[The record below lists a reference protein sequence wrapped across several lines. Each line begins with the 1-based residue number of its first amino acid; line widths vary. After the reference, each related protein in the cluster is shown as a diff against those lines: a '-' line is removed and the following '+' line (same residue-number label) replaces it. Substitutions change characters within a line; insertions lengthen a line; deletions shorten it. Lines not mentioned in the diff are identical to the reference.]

1 MSDKK
6 YDIVI
11 VGGGPSALALAQ
23 ACSSIN
29 KRVVIVEKESTIG
42 GCHRVR
48 RVAVK
53 YNNKIEY
60 AFTEHGPR
68 VYSSSY
74 KVFINLLQ
82 DMNLSFHDLFTEY
95 NFNISNIGGKTIWSN
110 LSSSEI
116 MKFAFAF
123 FNLIIFKNYGKNIS
137 VFDFIKN
144 NNFSEKSI
152 DFIDRI
158 CRLTDGAT
166 ANNYTLFQFLQLF
179 NQQTFYS
186 LYQPRVPND
195 IGLFKLWESRLKDR
209 GVDFIFDTE
218 INNIVQNN
226 ASVSHI
232 VSTNG
237 TKIFGDNFVIAIPPD
252 NLTNILKRSDKIIQ
266 NSFGKIESVTDWTQK
281 TKYLDY
287 ISATFH
293 WDTDLKLDKIWGFPK
308 TEWGIA
314 FIVLSDYMD
323 LKQDISKTVISTAI
337 TITDVKSTLTNRLPD
352 ECSKEELLQEIYMQL
367 KISYPLLPTP
377 TFSILSPGV
386 IFDKTKW
393 ISKDTAFIST
403 TQQPFLHPQSK
414 TVSNLYSLGT
424 HNGAQMY
431 NFTSL
436 ESAVTNGI
444 SLSHLLYPELQN
456 RYQITRSTHVS
467 DVIIICLILIIIYL
481 YYSYTKRNDI
491 FK

>member
-1 MSDKK
+1 MSNKK

-48 RVAVK
+48 RVPVK
-53 YNNKIEY
+53 YNNKTEY
-60 AFTEHGPR
+60 TFTEHGPR
-68 VYSSSY
+68 VYSSTY

-82 DMNLSFHDLFTEY
+82 DMNLSFHDLFTQY
-95 NFNISNIGGKTIWSN
+95 NFNMGNIGGYTVWTK
-110 LSSSEI
+110 LSTSEI
-116 MKFAFAF
+116 IKFAFAF
-123 FNLIIFKNYGKNIS
+123 FNLIIFQNYGKDIS
-137 VFDFIKN
+137 VFDFAKN
-144 NNFSEKSI
+144 NNFSENSI
-152 DFIDRI
+152 NFLDRI

-179 NQQTFYS
+179 NQQMFYN

-195 IGLFKLWESRLKDR
+195 IGLFTLWESRLKDR

-226 ASVSHI
+226 ASASHI

-266 NSFGKIESVTDWTQK
+266 NSFGEIESMNDWTQK

-287 ISATFH
+287 ISATLH

-314 FIVLSDYMD
+314 FVVLSDYMD
-323 LKQDISKTVISTAI
+323 LKQDLSKTVISTAI

-352 ECSKEELLQEIYMQL
+352 ECSKEELLQEIYTQL
-367 KISYPLLPTP
+367 KISYPLLPIP

-403 TQQPFLHPQSK
+403 TQQPFLHPKSK
-414 TVSNLYSLGT
+414 TISNLYSLGT
-424 HNGAQMY
+424 HNGTHLY

-444 SLSHLLYPELQN
+444 RLSHLLYPELQN
-456 RYQITRSTHVS
+456 KYQITRSTHVS
-467 DVIIICLILIIIYL
+467 DVIIICSILIIIYL
-481 YYSYTKRNDI
+481 YYSYTKHNDV